1 MERNGFV
8 GVTNASMVFIDNNDD
23 DDDDSIEDNHKHAS
37 GAHLPRSSLAS
48 LTSSSSTTSS
58 GTKRQKD
65 ISPCYVC
72 GAKAHGY
79 NFDQSK
85 IHIRSWMIP
94 TALLSLSLFHQSLV
108 NHAKRSFVEML
119 SSQR

>member
-1 MERNGFV
+1 
-8 GVTNASMVFIDNNDD
+8 MVLIDDND
-23 DDDDSIEDNHKHAS
+23 DDDDSIEDNPKHVP

-48 LTSSSSTTSS
+48 LTSNSSTTSS

-85 IHIRSWMIP
+85 IDIRSRMIP
-94 TALLSLSLFHQSLV
+94 TALLFFTSHL
-108 NHAKRSFVEML
+108 
-119 SSQR
+119 